1 MEPKPKKKSK
11 RNLLYHLALLVLP
24 VIYGIF
30 TPLRFRRSA
39 EIPKGKFIVCCNHI
53 TGHDPFYLA
62 LFHRRRKVCF
72 MAKEELFKNK
82 LLAALIRSVGSFPVS
97 RGNSDRSAIMRAE
110 EVVENGDVLGI
121 FIEGTRSKT
130 GELLKPK
137 AGAAL
142 IAYQTNTPIL
152 PMCITPRGGKAKILF
167 RRIKVSSG
175 KLITPE
181 ELGIVNGTSSELRA
195 AARLVMD
202 RIAEL
207 REQDLADFER
217 RKK

>member
-30 TPLRFRRSA
+30 TQLRFRRSA

-82 LLAALIRSVGSFPVS
+82 LLAARSLKTETCSVFLS
-97 RGNSDRSAIMRAE
+97 RERA
-110 EVVENGDVLGI
+110 
-121 FIEGTRSKT
+121 R
-130 GELLKPK
+130 KP
-137 AGAAL
+137 AS
-142 IAYQTNTPIL
+142 
-152 PMCITPRGGKAKILF
+152 C
-167 RRIKVSSG
+167 
-175 KLITPE
+175 
-181 ELGIVNGTSSELRA
+181 
-195 AARLVMD
+195 
-202 RIAEL
+202 
-207 REQDLADFER
+207 
-217 RKK
+217 